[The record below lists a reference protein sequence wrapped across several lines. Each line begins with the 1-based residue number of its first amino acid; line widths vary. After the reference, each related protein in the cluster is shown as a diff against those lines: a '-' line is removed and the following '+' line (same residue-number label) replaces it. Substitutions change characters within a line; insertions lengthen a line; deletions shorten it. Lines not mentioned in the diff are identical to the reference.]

1 LRKKRV
7 AGGEAQWQV
16 LFYNVWRRCDH
27 LNFLMRMYQVA
38 MKDCDGLVIL
48 FWQSW
53 CLNQDTG
60 VHKNNNKTFLKMVF
74 TAEDNVFIKM
84 TYFQSDLI
92 NENGYWKCS
101 RQSVYHRFLVLYPE
115 E

>member
-1 LRKKRV
+1 
-7 AGGEAQWQV
+7 
-16 LFYNVWRRCDH
+16 
-27 LNFLMRMYQVA
+27 MYQVA
-38 MKDCDGLVIL
+38 SDGLVIL

-60 VHKNNNKTFLKMVF
+60 VHKNNNTTFLKMVF
-74 TAEDNVFIKM
+74 TAVDNVFIKM

-92 NENGYWKCS
+92 NENGHWKCS